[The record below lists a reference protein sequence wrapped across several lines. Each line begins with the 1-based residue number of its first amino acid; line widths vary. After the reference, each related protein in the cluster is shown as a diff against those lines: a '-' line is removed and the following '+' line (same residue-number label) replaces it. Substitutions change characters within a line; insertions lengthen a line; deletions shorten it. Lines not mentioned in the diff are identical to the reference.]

1 MDSFTLCFASNW
13 FLSDFREE
21 CSISCSF
28 FSFFCF
34 LTQSVNNYMRALS
47 HCGNWMAALELFTAV
62 HKDPQVVQQAQALKS
77 GLIALSSAL
86 QKAAA
91 SSGMLNVVHF
101 MMVHHIK
108 VRTLLYFHF
117 FNTFFLS
124 NPALE
129 PRQSI
134 FTWHQGSHTGVQK
147 HRNDGYVVV
156 PNKSCVRVEL
166 FSHVNASFWSYD
178 LHRCWPLK
186 RKCSLTKY
194 K

>member
-1 MDSFTLCFASNW
+1 MLKKLLSVMDSFTLCFASNR
-13 FLSDFREE
+13 FLSDFHEE

-34 LTQSVNNYMRALS
+34 LTQSVNKYMRALS

-124 NPALE
+124 NQALK

-134 FTWHQGSHTGVQK
+134 FT
-147 HRNDGYVVV
+147 
-156 PNKSCVRVEL
+156 
-166 FSHVNASFWSYD
+166 
-178 LHRCWPLK
+178 
-186 RKCSLTKY
+186 
-194 K
+194 

>member
-1 MDSFTLCFASNW
+1 
-13 FLSDFREE
+13 
-21 CSISCSF
+21 
-28 FSFFCF
+28 
-34 LTQSVNNYMRALS
+34 MRTLS

-124 NPALE
+124 NQAPTE
-129 PRQSI
+129 H
-134 FTWHQGSHTGVQK
+134 F
-147 HRNDGYVVV
+147 
-156 PNKSCVRVEL
+156 
-166 FSHVNASFWSYD
+166 HVTSGQPYW
-178 LHRCWPLK
+178 
-186 RKCSLTKY
+186 CSKT
-194 K
+194 

>member
-1 MDSFTLCFASNW
+1 
-13 FLSDFREE
+13 
-21 CSISCSF
+21 
-28 FSFFCF
+28 
-34 LTQSVNNYMRALS
+34 MRALS

-117 FNTFFLS
+117 FNTFFSVLTRILPWGVPGPPLLR
-124 NPALE
+124 NRGPVRTLGG
-129 PRQSI
+129 QSYKK
-134 FTWHQGSHTGVQK
+134 HAVQ
-147 HRNDGYVVV
+147 R
-156 PNKSCVRVEL
+156 
-166 FSHVNASFWSYD
+166 
-178 LHRCWPLK
+178 
-186 RKCSLTKY
+186 T
-194 K
+194 